1 MLSYE
6 DSSKNKEILFYDK
19 VVNHDEVMSLNDR
32 GSTKIDYE
40 TGFPLDA
47 QLEFFIKS
55 IYEKSTDLNNFKL
68 SMDVVNILENLKT
81 GP

>member
-1 MLSYE
+1 MKL
-6 DSSKNKEILFYDK
+6 
-19 VVNHDEVMSLNDR
+19 V
-32 GSTKIDYE
+32 
-40 TGFPLDA
+40 PLDA